1 MNKMETEEMFNR
13 LSIINQIRVELLSLG
28 GTVFSSSDEEI
39 LDNLDF
45 IEEKTKELL
54 GKIQLIKN

>member
-1 MNKMETEEMFNR
+1 METEEMFNR
-13 LSIINQIRVELLSLG
+13 LSIINQIRVELLALG
-28 GTVFSSSDEEI
+28 GSVFSSSDDEI

-54 GKIQLIKN
+54 EKIQLIKN

>member
-1 MNKMETEEMFNR
+1 METEEMFNR
-13 LSIINQIRVELLSLG
+13 LNIINQIRVELLALG

-45 IEEKTKELL
+45 IEEKALDLL
-54 GKIQLIKN
+54 EKIRMMKN

>member
-1 MNKMETEEMFNR
+1 METEEMFNR